1 MPAPALANRADESIA
16 YDEGDACSNDDD
28 AANEDDT
35 VRLDLRRAELRGG
48 ADERDVDAAVLVWAA
63 LEEST
68 VGGGGGR
75 RGASSGIA
83 RPYAS

>member
-1 MPAPALANRADESIA
+1 MPAPTLANRADESIE

-28 AANEDDT
+28 AAKEDDT

-48 ADERDVDAAVLVWAA
+48 AVERSADADVLALAA
-63 LEEST
+63 LAEST
-68 VGGGGGR
+68 VDDGGGR

>member
-28 AANEDDT
+28 AAKEDDT
-35 VRLDLRRAELRGG
+35 VRLDFRRAELRGG
-48 ADERDVDAAVLVWAA
+48 ADERNADADAFVWAA
-63 LEEST
+63 FAEST
-68 VGGGGGR
+68 VDGGGGR